1 MGEMEKYF
9 LTGVNYWPREKA
21 MYWWKNFNPKEVNH
35 EFAEIASL
43 NLKLVRIF
51 LLWEDFQPKP
61 NEISQVSLENLENV
75 LDTASKHHLK
85 LLITFFT
92 GHMSG
97 INWIP
102 EWALDKKKMGTR
114 GNTITDGKVSR
125 HPIKDLFE
133 DPLMIETEKL
143 QIRTIVSRFL
153 HHPGLWGW
161 DLSNEIS
168 NLCTPRSPEA
178 ARNWIQVLTGEIRKI
193 DAAYPIVCGNHTE
206 DLERDRGFRQQAL
219 SFFCDYLIMH
229 GYPIFCN
236 WAEDPLDSDLVPFLN
251 VLTESLGE
259 KPVLFEEFGLATTP
273 LEKPPKETSYGER
286 IVYMA
291 TEKEANDYC
300 SQVLEKLYQIG
311 SVGALV
317 WCFSDYSFKRPPW
330 KEPPLNDIEMHM
342 GLTRADGSPKPHA
355 KSLQDFAK
363 QKRKIMPSPFSL
375 KVSEKN
381 YFMSPYE
388 TLKKYYESFKNL
400 RINY

>member
-1 MGEMEKYF
+1 MGELEKYF
-9 LTGVNYWPREKA
+9 LTGVNYWPRERA

-61 NEISQVSLENLENV
+61 NEISQVSVENLENV

-102 EWALDKKKMGTR
+102 EWALDKKKMGTG

-125 HPIKDLFE
+125 YPIKDLFE

-143 QIRTIVSRFL
+143 QIRAIVSRFL
-153 HHPGLWGW
+153 HHPALWGW
-161 DLSNEIS
+161 NLSNEVS
-168 NLCTPRSPEA
+168 NLCIPRSSEVA
-178 ARNWIQVLTGEIRKI
+178 KSWIQILTGEIRKI
-193 DAAYPIVCGNHTE
+193 DTAHPIVCGTHTE
-206 DLERDRGFRQQAL
+206 DIERDRGFRQQDISL
-219 SFFCDYLIMH
+219 FCDYPIMH

-251 VLTESLGE
+251 VLTESLGK

-273 LEKPPKETSYGER
+273 LEKPPKGTLYGER
-286 IVYMA
+286 IVYVA
-291 TEKEANDYC
+291 TEKEAKDYF

-317 WCFSDYSFKRPPW
+317 WCFSDYCFERPLW
-330 KEPPLNDIEMHM
+330 EEPPLNYIEMHM
-342 GLTRADGSPKPHA
+342 GLTRADGSLKPHA
-355 KSLQDFAK
+355 EILQSFAK

-375 KVSEKN
+375 RVSEKN
-381 YFMSPYE
+381 YFISPYE
-388 TLKKYYESFKNL
+388 MLKKYYESFKNL
-400 RINY
+400 KINY